1 MLSGLEIEKIEIS
14 SLDTCGEAV
23 EAEVER
29 KIGFLPIRGRKTIR
43 TALVYDGELSPAVR
57 ENGYFDVLLS
67 AREWLCFPT

>member
-1 MLSGLEIEKIEIS
+1 MRNAFEIVEVKRAKRI
-14 SLDTCGEAV
+14 DEAV

>member
-1 MLSGLEIEKIEIS
+1 MLSGLEIAKTAIS

-57 ENGYFDVLLS
+57 ENGYFDVLRS